1 MLPSAQALLFSDR
14 GGGETRVTDDEAQ
27 GTMERRQ
34 MIGEARFL
42 LPSLFWAQIL
52 SK

>member
-1 MLPSAQALLFSDR
+1 MLPSAQALLFSHR

-27 GTMERRQ
+27 GTMGRRQ

-42 LPSLFWAQIL
+42 IPSLFWAQIL